1 MADNNKQTIH
11 ASATLQLLA
20 TEAAE
25 AATELD
31 INKLVKRRADAK
43 ASFEEQKRGC
53 EKGEGCYKAEDK
65 NHERLR
71 K

>member
-1 MADNNKQTIH
+1 MADNNQQTIH

-31 INKLVKRRADAK
+31 INKLVKRRSTG
-43 ASFEEQKRGC
+43 SFEEEKRGC

-65 NHERLR
+65 NLERLR
-71 K
+71 E